1 MSQQTTQP
9 RTAHR
14 EEAPPAPVKPASPL
28 KERWTQWVALSTTV
42 LAVCAAISSLKG
54 GGYSTKVQLAT
65 TRESD
70 RWAQYQAKSIKE
82 NLYVVEQSLLR
93 VQALEARTPEARD
106 AIAAQLAKLATDV
119 EHYETDK
126 AQLKA
131 EAERVQHDEAMFQR
145 IGASFGLAVML
156 LQIAIM
162 LSSVGA
168 LIRRPVMWVVGLGFG
183 AIGLVYMGNGFL
195 GWF

>member
-1 MSQQTTQP
+1 MPRQTS
-9 RTAHR
+9 TATR
-14 EEAPPAPVKPASPL
+14 LEAPPAPEPKPASPL
-28 KERWTQWVALSTTV
+28 KERWTQWVALTTTV

-65 TRESD
+65 TREND

-82 NLYVVEQSLLR
+82 NLFVVEQDLLR
-93 VQALEARTPEARD
+93 LQALEARTPEARES
-106 AIAAQLAKLATDV
+106 IAARLAKLATDLQR
-119 EHYETDK
+119 YESDK

-131 EAERVQHDEAMFQR
+131 DAERVQQDEATFQR

-168 LIRRPVMWVVGLGFG
+168 LIRRPIMWVVGLGFG
-183 AIGLVYMGNGFL
+183 ALGLVYMGNGFL